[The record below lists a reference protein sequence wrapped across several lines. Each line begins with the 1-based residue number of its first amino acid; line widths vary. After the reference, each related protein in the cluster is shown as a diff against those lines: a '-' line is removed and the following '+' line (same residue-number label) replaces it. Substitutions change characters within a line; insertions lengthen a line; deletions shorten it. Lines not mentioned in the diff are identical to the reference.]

1 MKKYFSIQQLD
12 RAADIYIFGDIVP
25 LEMRP
30 GDVSANGIVE
40 RIKQLNVDEIRVH
53 IDSYGGSV
61 SEGWAIYNAL
71 RQHPAK
77 VTTFGD
83 GFVASAALYPFLA
96 GDERIASNLSAYYFH
111 RVSIA
116 TEGYADELRKAA
128 DEAEQMT
135 EIGISAFVERAGM
148 EESAVRELMEAE
160 TWLTPAQAL
169 DYGKATNPP
178 FVGFGCVRRTMMNGV
193 TEYWP
198 LILPKIKFGLPSE
211 EMATQED
218 QIDWQTQEL
227 TATVMR
233 DDTAAAN
240 WKVISAEGME
250 TEEEAVQAINAFFG
264 EVEGA

>member
-25 LEMRP
+25 WEMWP

-77 VTTFGD
+77 VTSFGD

-148 EESAVRELMEAE
+148 EESTVRELMEAE

-169 DYGKATNPP
+169 DYGLATSI
-178 FVGFGCVRRTMMNGV
+178 MADDA
-193 TEYWP
+193 
-198 LILPKIKFGLPSE
+198 LPVAQDAKKSIMQRVLAHSAGEKHIDDKPQEPVEQTLKDKIKN
-211 EMATQED
+211 M
-218 QIDWQTQEL
+218 I
-227 TATVMR
+227 
-233 DDTAAAN
+233 
-240 WKVISAEGME
+240 
-250 TEEEAVQAINAFFG
+250 
-264 EVEGA
+264 